1 SVPALAALAIRSDQ
15 YREVRGRRPESL
27 LRQVD
32 LKKDDDHLRIQIEV
46 FQQATDDAQ
55 EALVG
60 VVAARAAPLELI
72 KRGDRQG
79 IALGDVS
86 YITGVVRVFS
96 LDFARNNI
104 RVHVGCLSTETKV
117 DVVAVAKAID

>member
-1 SVPALAALAIRSDQ
+1 MSAAAAALCALLAALVLPTSTPAQSDSKKILEFDSWPGKGGALKTGLNFVPSSVPALAALAIRSDQ

-60 VVAARAAPLELI
+60 VVAARAA
-72 KRGDRQG
+72 
-79 IALGDVS
+79 
-86 YITGVVRVFS
+86 
-96 LDFARNNI
+96 
-104 RVHVGCLSTETKV
+104 
-117 DVVAVAKAID
+117 